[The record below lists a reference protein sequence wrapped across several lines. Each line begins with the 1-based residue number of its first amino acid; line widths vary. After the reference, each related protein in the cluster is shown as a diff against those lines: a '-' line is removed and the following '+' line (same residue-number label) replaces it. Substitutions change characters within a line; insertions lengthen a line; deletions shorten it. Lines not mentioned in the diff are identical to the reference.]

1 MATSE
6 KKARAPKKAAK
17 TQINEE
23 LISELR
29 TWAERNKSSEDG
41 IVKQLLADLSTGSDL
56 DAWSELDVLEILPE
70 AVHHSAAKRAATAN
84 YLTIIRNIMV
94 FVPVALTWMA
104 VSKATTAFAEYT
116 SANADSVVNFLEFW
130 QNGYGILA
138 SEWTIGRV
146 AFLDFA
152 IILLVIALTLIV
164 SFMHAREEREHKTIG
179 AQLDNERLIIGV
191 KLHKYLFSH
200 RSATPQSINA
210 AVVNSIRNL
219 QATSKSMAAASKELR
234 KDINSIP
241 SNKQILAEIKKM
253 NKTSIWD
260 K

>member
-1 MATSE
+1 
-6 KKARAPKKAAK
+6 
-17 TQINEE
+17 
-23 LISELR
+23 
-29 TWAERNKSSEDG
+29 
-41 IVKQLLADLSTGSDL
+41 
-56 DAWSELDVLEILPE
+56 
-70 AVHHSAAKRAATAN
+70 
-84 YLTIIRNIMV
+84 
-94 FVPVALTWMA
+94 
-104 VSKATTAFAEYT
+104 
-116 SANADSVVNFLEFW
+116 
-130 QNGYGILA
+130 
-138 SEWTIGRV
+138 
-146 AFLDFA
+146 
-152 IILLVIALTLIV
+152 
-164 SFMHAREEREHKTIG
+164 MHAREEREHKTIG